1 MLCRRSRAWISLALD
16 GVLPPDRTVAL
27 TAHLERCAGCR
38 AHREDLLLG
47 RRLLA
52 ATTPRPSENLEW
64 RIQLK
69 LNQALQEAARAA
81 SSPLAEPAPGLG
93 RWWRLAGA
101 AAVAGLALTLAAA
114 NWLLPPLPTAPE
126 RPALVAAGPE
136 PAGAPVEV
144 RGPVLPE
151 APEVAAR
158 SPGRDSAGS
167 VGSTAGDA
175 DRTSYIG
182 AGPSLLWRGQ
192 PRDGMLG
199 RPASETTRIGWSGSS
214 LDDLRTITAL
224 REANQRL
231 RAQLSISQ
239 RQIESLR
246 AQLDSV
252 SVRPAPVAAPR

>member
-38 AHREDLLLG
+38 AYREDLLLG
-47 RRLLA
+47 QRLLA
-52 ATTPRPSENLEW
+52 ATTPRPSESLEW

-69 LNQALQEAARAA
+69 LNRALQEAARAA
-81 SSPLAEPAPGLG
+81 SSPLAEPAPGSG

-101 AAVAGLALTLAAA
+101 ATVAGLALALAAA
-114 NWLLPPLPTAPE
+114 NWLLPPLPAAPE

-144 RGPVLPE
+144 HRPALAA
-151 APEVAAR
+151 APDLAAR
-158 SPGRDSAGS
+158 SPERETTGS

-192 PRDGMLG
+192 TRNGMLG
-199 RPASETTRIGWSGSS
+199 RPASETARIGWSGSS

-252 SVRPAPVAAPR
+252 CARPEPAAAPR